1 VENTTTIE
9 DAVSLIT
16 EPTEEAKAEQA
27 EVVEAE
33 AEEVEA
39 EEVEIEEA
47 AEAEE
52 PTQEFE
58 SDDDD
63 VDLDDVELDETT
75 PELEGTE
82 ETNFIP
88 VKVNGKEEM
97 WTLDQLK
104 QSAAGQGYINQRMQE
119 IAQVEKQYKEQA
131 QQLAQQQQAFLQLQQ
146 QSQQIGMQPPQPP
159 TKDMFNSDPI
169 GYMEAK
175 MNYDEAK
182 AQYDQ
187 HVFEVQKLQQQQNAQ
202 NEQARQSFLQEQAQ
216 LLQQHIPEIADP
228 EKGDKLKA
236 DLVKTGVHY
245 GFTEQEM
252 QSVAD
257 ARYIRALNDAMKWQ
271 RLQQK
276 KLTASKTEQP
286 KPVVKAGAKRRAND
300 GEAAAR
306 KKQQQRL
313 RKSGRIEDA
322 LGLML
327 KP

>member
-1 VENTTTIE
+1 
-9 DAVSLIT
+9 
-16 EPTEEAKAEQA
+16 
-27 EVVEAE
+27 
-33 AEEVEA
+33 
-39 EEVEIEEA
+39 
-47 AEAEE
+47 
-52 PTQEFE
+52 
-58 SDDDD
+58 
-63 VDLDDVELDETT
+63 
-75 PELEGTE
+75 
-82 ETNFIP
+82 
-88 VKVNGKEEM
+88 M
-97 WTLDQLK
+97 
-104 QSAAGQGYINQRMQE
+104 
-119 IAQVEKQYKEQA
+119 
-131 QQLAQQQQAFLQLQQ
+131 AQQQQAFLQLQQ

-202 NEQARQSFLQEQAQ
+202 NEQARQSFLQEQAK

-276 KLTASKTEQP
+276 KLTASKKEQP

>member
-1 VENTTTIE
+1 MEKATTIE
-9 DAVSLIT
+9 EAVSLIT
-16 EPTEEAKAEQA
+16 EPTEAPEAEAPVEQA
-27 EVVEAE
+27 AE
-33 AEEVEA
+33 AEEVEVID
-39 EEVEIEEA
+39 EPT
-47 AEAEE
+47 EAEE

-63 VDLDDVELDETT
+63 VDLDDVELDTT
-75 PELEGTE
+75 PEIEATE

-104 QSAAGQGYINQRMQE
+104 QSAAGQGYINQRMPE

-202 NEQARQSFLQEQAQ
+202 NEQARQSFLQEQAK

>member
-1 VENTTTIE
+1 
-9 DAVSLIT
+9 
-16 EPTEEAKAEQA
+16 
-27 EVVEAE
+27 
-33 AEEVEA
+33 
-39 EEVEIEEA
+39 
-47 AEAEE
+47 
-52 PTQEFE
+52 
-58 SDDDD
+58 
-63 VDLDDVELDETT
+63 
-75 PELEGTE
+75 
-82 ETNFIP
+82 
-88 VKVNGKEEM
+88 
-97 WTLDQLK
+97 
-104 QSAAGQGYINQRMQE
+104 MQE

-202 NEQARQSFLQEQAQ
+202 NEQARQSFLQEQAK
-216 LLQQHIPEIADP
+216 LLQQLAASEDDL
-228 EKGDKLKA
+228 KRCKA